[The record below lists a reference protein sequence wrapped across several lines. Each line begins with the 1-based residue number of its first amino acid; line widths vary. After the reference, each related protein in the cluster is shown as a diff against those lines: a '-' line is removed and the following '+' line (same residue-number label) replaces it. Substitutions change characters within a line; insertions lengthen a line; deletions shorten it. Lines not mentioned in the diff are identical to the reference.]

1 MFHALE
7 GTSSL
12 TFRKTN
18 NNMRGLNWNT
28 ITAPAQLSKELADIK
43 KTESGNIFIFL
54 WQILKELCVAI
65 YKSKY
70 LF

>member
-1 MFHALE
+1 
-7 GTSSL
+7 
-12 TFRKTN
+12 
-18 NNMRGLNWNT
+18 MRGLNWNT